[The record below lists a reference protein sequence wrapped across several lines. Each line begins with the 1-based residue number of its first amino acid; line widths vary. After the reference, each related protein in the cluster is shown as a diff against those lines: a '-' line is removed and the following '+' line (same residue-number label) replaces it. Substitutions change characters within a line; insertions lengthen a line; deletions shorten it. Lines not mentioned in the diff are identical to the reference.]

1 MDYGTSLRIPGGA
14 DPGLRPLAGTARLR
28 WLGWRNAATGDF
40 VMSFTQR
47 ILLAMV
53 TGVIV
58 GVFLNVVGPN
68 FQAVSD
74 FLVNGLF
81 YVVGTIFI
89 ALLKLMVV
97 PLVLVS
103 LVCGVTAL
111 GDLRTLGR
119 VGGKTL
125 GLYLVTTAIAITF
138 ALTIANLVDPGQGFE
153 LAGEEYS
160 YEAREAP
167 PLAEVIISMIPEN
180 PIRAMA
186 DGQMLQI
193 IMFAMLLGFAITSA
207 GERGKRV
214 AALFTDMNEVILKMV
229 LLVIKTAPIGVFALI
244 SRTFATQG
252 IEIFRPLLGYCIAVV
267 IGLLLHLLIT
277 YGLLL
282 RASGLSPIRF
292 LIHMRAPMSFAFS
305 TSSSSATIPVT
316 LNTVETRLG
325 VKNSIASFTIP
336 LGATIN
342 MDGTAIMQGVATVFI
357 ANVYGVD
364 LVLADY
370 LAVILTA
377 TLASIGTAAVPS
389 AGLIMLA
396 MVLGQV
402 GLPVEGIA
410 LIIGIDRLLDMLR
423 TAVNVAGDAA
433 VTCFVARSEGA
444 LDLETFRNSK
454 EALDPRAQREPVAGG
469 P

>member
-1 MDYGTSLRIPGGA
+1 
-14 DPGLRPLAGTARLR
+14 
-28 WLGWRNAATGDF
+28 
-40 VMSFTQR
+40 MSFTQR
-47 ILLAMV
+47 ILLAMLAGIV
-53 TGVIV
+53 IGVILNLF
-58 GVFLNVVGPN
+58 GANFLTVNN
-68 FQAVSD
+68 
-74 FLVNGLF
+74 FLVDGLF
-81 YVVGTIFI
+81 YVVGAIFV

-111 GDLRTLGR
+111 GDLRAVGR

-125 GLYLVTTAIAITF
+125 GLYLLTTAVAITF
-138 ALTIANLVDPGQGFE
+138 ALTISNVIAPGAGFE
-153 LAGEEYS
+153 LVGEEFA

-167 PLAEVIISMIPEN
+167 PLAEVIINMFPDN

-186 DGQMLQI
+186 DDQMLQI
-193 IMFAMLLGFAITSA
+193 ILFALLFGFAVTSA
-207 GERGKRV
+207 GERGKPIIS
-214 AALFTDMNEVILKMV
+214 LFTDLNEVILKMV
-229 LLVIKTAPIGVFALI
+229 LLVIKLAPIGVLALI
-244 SRTFATQG
+244 ARTFATQG
-252 IEIFRPLLGYCIAVV
+252 IEIFRPLLGYCLAVV
-267 IGLLLHLLIT
+267 IGLLLHLFVT

-282 RASGLSPIRF
+282 RATGLSPIRF
-292 LIHMRAPMSFAFS
+292 LSQMRAPMSFGFS

-325 VKNSIASFTIP
+325 VKNSVASFTIP

-342 MDGTAIMQGVATVFI
+342 MDGTAIMQGAATVFI

-364 LVLADY
+364 LALGDY
-370 LAVILTA
+370 LTVILTA

-410 LIIGIDRLLDMLR
+410 LIIGVDRLLDMLR

-433 VTCFVARSEGA
+433 VTCFVAKSEGA
-444 LDLETFRNSK
+444 LDRDVFLGTGVG
-454 EALDPRAQREPVAGG
+454 LDAEVRHEPLGDGG
-469 P
+469 

>member
-1 MDYGTSLRIPGGA
+1 
-14 DPGLRPLAGTARLR
+14 
-28 WLGWRNAATGDF
+28 
-40 VMSFTQR
+40 MSFTQR
-47 ILLAMV
+47 ILLAMLAGI
-53 TGVIV
+53 TV
-58 GVFLNVVGPN
+58 GVLLNVFGAN
-68 FQAVSD
+68 FQVISD
-74 FLVNGLF
+74 FLVDGLF
-81 YVVGTIFI
+81 YVVGAIFI

-125 GLYLVTTAIAITF
+125 GLYLVTTAVAITF
-138 ALTIANLVDPGQGFE
+138 ALTIANVISPGEGFE
-153 LAGEEYS
+153 FAGQEFS
-160 YEAREAP
+160 YQTREAP
-167 PLAEVIISMIPEN
+167 PLAEVLIGIFPDN

-193 IMFAMLLGFAITSA
+193 ILFAMLLGFAVTAA

-214 AALFTDMNEVILKMV
+214 AALFADLNEVILKMV

-252 IEIFRPLLGYCIAVV
+252 IEIFKPLLGYCIVVV
-267 IGLLLHLLIT
+267 IGLLLHLFIT

-282 RASGLSPIRF
+282 RATGLSLIRF
-292 LIHMRAPMSFAFS
+292 LIQMRAPMSFAFS

-325 VKNSIASFTIP
+325 VKNSVASFTIP

-342 MDGTAIMQGVATVFI
+342 MDGTAIMQGAATVFI

-364 LVLADY
+364 LMLGDY
-370 LAVILTA
+370 LTVILTA

-410 LIIGIDRLLDMLR
+410 LIIGIDRILDMLR

-444 LDLETFRNSK
+444 LDLETFRDP
-454 EALDPRAQREPVAGG
+454 EGVLDPDARREPLTTGR
-469 P
+469 

>member
-1 MDYGTSLRIPGGA
+1 MV
-14 DPGLRPLAGTARLR
+14 AGI
-28 WLGWRNAATGDF
+28 
-40 VMSFTQR
+40 V
-47 ILLAMV
+47 I
-53 TGVIV
+53 GVV
-58 GVFLNVVGPN
+58 LNVFGAN
-68 FQAVSD
+68 FLSINN
-74 FLVNGLF
+74 FLVDGLF
-81 YVVGTIFI
+81 YVVGAIFV

-111 GDLRTLGR
+111 GDLRAIGR

-125 GLYLVTTAIAITF
+125 GLYLLTTAVAITF
-138 ALTIANLVDPGQGFE
+138 ALTISNVIAPGAGYELV
-153 LAGEEYS
+153 GEEFS

-167 PLAEVIISMIPEN
+167 PLAEVIINMFPEN

-186 DGQMLQI
+186 DDQMLQI
-193 IMFAMLLGFAITSA
+193 ILFALLFGFAVTSA
-207 GERGKRV
+207 GERGKRIIS
-214 AALFTDMNEVILKMV
+214 LFSDLNEVILKMV
-229 LLVIKTAPIGVFALI
+229 LLVIKLAPIGVLALI
-244 SRTFATQG
+244 ARTFATQG
-252 IEIFRPLLGYCIAVV
+252 VEIFRPLLGYCVAVV
-267 IGLLLHLLIT
+267 IGLLLHLFVT

-282 RASGLSPIRF
+282 RSNGLSPIRF
-292 LIHMRAPMSFAFS
+292 LSQMRAPMSFGFS

-325 VKNSIASFTIP
+325 VKNSVASFTIP

-342 MDGTAIMQGVATVFI
+342 MDGTAIMQGAATVFI

-364 LVLADY
+364 LSLGDY
-370 LAVILTA
+370 LTVILTA

-410 LIIGIDRLLDMLR
+410 LIIGVDRLLDMLR
-423 TAVNVAGDAA
+423 TAVNIAGDAA
-433 VTCFVARSEGA
+433 VTCVVAKSEGA
-444 LDLETFRNSK
+444 FDRDVF
-454 EALDPRAQREPVAGG
+454 LDPGGVLDADIRREPLADDG
-469 P
+469 